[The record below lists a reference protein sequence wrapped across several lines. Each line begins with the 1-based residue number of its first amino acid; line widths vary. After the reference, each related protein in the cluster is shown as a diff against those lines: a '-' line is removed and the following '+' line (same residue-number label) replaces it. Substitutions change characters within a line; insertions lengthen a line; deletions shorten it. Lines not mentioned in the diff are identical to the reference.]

1 MADNHPP
8 ISDKMLAPLTLVFI
22 VPFKYHVTAL
32 SQPSLQNVHIIHM
45 PNVYPQLSM
54 HILLCWRLFLC
65 LLYISWHLCKIFI
78 SNAIG
83 NHMPNNCIAVC
94 NVCECCFSGI
104 LGRQDSKSFFL
115 TPIFNGI
122 AQLLRIT
129 YSLPV
134 LFFLAIQGFHWLKE
148 NASSLLDDA
157 IAHSEHL
164 QALLCN
170 LNLHWDSQGFR
181 QHLPSHGVQRYCLFS

>member
-22 VPFKYHVTAL
+22 APFKYHVTAL
-32 SQPSLQNVHIIHM
+32 SQPSLQNVRIIHM
-45 PNVYPQLSM
+45 PNVLPWLSM
-54 HILLCWRLFLC
+54 HILLCWRLFVC

-94 NVCECCFSGI
+94 NVCGCCFPGI
-104 LGRQDSKSFFL
+104 LGRKGSKSFFL
-115 TPIFNGI
+115 TPSFNGI
-122 AQLLRIT
+122 AQNNLQPACLVLLGHSRL
-129 YSLPV
+129 SL
-134 LFFLAIQGFHWLKE
+134 IRE

-157 IAHSEHL
+157 IAHSERL

>member
-32 SQPSLQNVHIIHM
+32 SQPPLQNAHIIHM

-54 HILLCWRLFLC
+54 LILLCWRLFLC

-122 AQLLRIT
+122 AQNNLQPACLVLLGHSRL
-129 YSLPV
+129 SL
-134 LFFLAIQGFHWLKE
+134 IK
-148 NASSLLDDA
+148 
-157 IAHSEHL
+157 
-164 QALLCN
+164 
-170 LNLHWDSQGFR
+170 R
-181 QHLPSHGVQRYCLFS
+181 KCLFPSGWCHCPQWASPGFAL